1 MLVDLQ
7 VLSSQTEHR
16 YLLLLITSII
26 FRKVLK
32 HCKFTVSQSL
42 HSLHR
47 NPPRSWTT
55 PKRRRNPDRFPR
67 LAQFHHFIIGD
78 INVTQRNVQHQ
89 RRFPSSAGPS
99 GAYGV

>member
-42 HSLHR
+42 HR
-47 NPPRSWTT
+47 NPPGLNSDFRGAATPTGFLASRSFTISLLVT
-55 PKRRRNPDRFPR
+55 
-67 LAQFHHFIIGD
+67 
-78 INVTQRNVQHQ
+78 NVTR
-89 RRFPSSAGPS
+89 
-99 GAYGV
+99 

>member
-42 HSLHR
+42 HR
-47 NPPRSWTT
+47 NPPPKNGGAMPTGFLASRSFTISLLVT
-55 PKRRRNPDRFPR
+55 
-67 LAQFHHFIIGD
+67 
-78 INVTQRNVQHQ
+78 NVTR
-89 RRFPSSAGPS
+89 
-99 GAYGV
+99 